1 MNDFSDPGTTI
12 LTVAIAAGWVA
23 VAALVLQLFLKGLG
37 RLVEGFSEKQS
48 IKNPSGRD
56 GKGFS

>member
-23 VAALVLQLFLKGLG
+23 VAALVLQLFLKGLR

-48 IKNPSGRD
+48 IKNSSGRD

>member
-23 VAALVLQLFLKGLG
+23 VAALVLQLFLKGLR

-48 IKNPSGRD
+48 KQNPSERD